1 MYGAKLR
8 TKMLL
13 MLIIPVLL
21 ILGGMSS
28 YSYQKARDMLNEQIM
43 QTAFYIVDSNS
54 AKIYSTLKE
63 KEVLVTTVSEYLGG
77 TQLNKAE
84 EIAFLKHVKASWPG
98 IQSAYTGYENLGAA
112 DSQGVTEKEKPK
124 GYDPRSR
131 DWYKAALTAN
141 GAVYTE
147 IYESTDKKMSAGVVK
162 KIMRSGQL
170 IGVAGIGLDIE
181 PIRSLAQ
188 ELKIAKTGYAAILDA
203 KGNFVYH
210 PGFGL
215 KDNIAK
221 VEDGALAQYAPTFM
235 GGKNAVQMGSYGGKE
250 IMMASSPIGNTGWT
264 LVVFV
269 PKEEMLEQVDVLGKN
284 QWITTIVSLLL
295 LAVII
300 LFSTMKL
307 VNRIKIAEDM
317 AKKVA
322 AGDLSDSYA
331 VHSKAS
337 GDEIDSLIS
346 NFVKMKASLRGLITQ
361 VYSSAAKVTASTE
374 QVKENSQQSAQASSE
389 VAASISSVNQGVVEQ
404 TASLTKVTEVVGK
417 ISRQIEEVSFTAN
430 GIAKVA
436 AEATQATDVG
446 ENLINNA
453 ISQMDTMVKTAREA
467 QKTSGQLEQSSRQI
481 VQIVG
486 LISNIAGQTNLL
498 ALNAAIEA
506 ARAGEQGRGFAV
518 VADEV
523 RKLAEQSEKAA
534 GQIAELV
541 TQNHEEI
548 NNVVGS
554 IEAAISNVDQGV
566 EVVNSAGSEFKH
578 ISLLVKSVS
587 DQVISISTALQQL
600 AANSSQI
607 VSSVKEVDK
616 HSQKSMGEVQNVSAA
631 IEEQAASIEEIS
643 ATCTVLAD
651 LAEKL
656 KEQVQTFK
664 I

>member
-1 MYGAKLR
+1 MFRAKLR

-28 YSYQKARDMLNEQIM
+28 YSYQKAKDMLNEQIM
-43 QTAFYIVDSNS
+43 QTAFYVVDSNS

-77 TQLNKAE
+77 TRLSKAD

-98 IQSAYTGYENLGAA
+98 IQSAYTGYENLEAA
-112 DSQGVTEKEKPK
+112 DSQGITEKEKPK
-124 GYDPRSR
+124 GYDPRLR
-131 DWYKAALTAN
+131 DWYKAALAAN
-141 GAVYTE
+141 RAVYTE

-162 KIMRSGQL
+162 KIMRNGQL
-170 IGVAGIGLDIE
+170 TGVAGIGLDIE
-181 PIRSLAQ
+181 PIRTQAQ
-188 ELKIAKTGYAAILDA
+188 ELKIAKTGYAVILDA

-210 PGFGL
+210 PSFGL

-221 VEDGALAQYAPTFM
+221 VEDGALSQYAQTFM

-269 PKEEMLEQVDVLGKN
+269 PKAEMLEQVDVLGKN

-300 LFSTMKL
+300 LFSTMKI

-322 AGDLSDSYA
+322 SGDLSDCHNTPKNSA
-331 VHSKAS
+331 

-346 NFVKMKASLRGLITQ
+346 NFIKMKASLRELISQ
-361 VYSSAAKVTASTE
+361 VHSSAAKVAASTE
-374 QVKENSQQSAQASSE
+374 QVKENSQQSAQASTE
-389 VAASISSVNQGVVEQ
+389 VAASISSVNQGVMEQ
-404 TASLTKVTEVVGK
+404 TASLNQVTDVVGK
-417 ISRQIEEVSFTAN
+417 ISRQIEEVSLTAS
-430 GIAKVA
+430 GIAKGA

-446 ENLINNA
+446 ETLINKA

-616 HSQKSMGEVQNVSAA
+616 HSQRSMGEVQNVSAA
-631 IEEQAASIEEIS
+631 VEEQAASIEEIS
-643 ATCTVLAD
+643 ATCTVLAE

-656 KEQVQTFK
+656 KEQVQKFN